1 MMFERIKKIFLIHNY
16 LNGVYFIKS
25 GCQNMIKV
33 GENHKIWRKIKEF
46 VPMDFGNYVHEVQK
60 IILGSEALYT

>member
-1 MMFERIKKIFLIHNY
+1 
-16 LNGVYFIKS
+16 
-25 GCQNMIKV
+25 MIKV

-60 IILGSEALYT
+60 IILGSVAFNT